1 MERFEVYPAC
11 FAVLGAPMTP
21 QCCPDFAC
29 LAGFLGFDFDVI
41 SWVKPL
47 HPPFPVTWFQL
58 FPSCRANVPT
68 VYLSYD
74 TPNKYCCN
82 WGPAKQKV
90 FDWIRMSFV
99 LLSKSVPK
107 ALSVNGRKQKRKIG
121 VWWQRFTNALRACLR
136 DGVPVALCQALSFTP
151 NGVASKLSLSVALI
165 SKPRALMQHRK
176 GNWLTQAHWGWQG
189 SHQAP
194 PGSTKPAVT
203 SWERTRE
210 GSWVRE
216 DMDSKREDTWD
227 LRARSKADVLKWER
241 ERGGEEGGRSRKE
254 GGSGAYG
261 PGNSSSLTVS

>member
-11 FAVLGAPMTP
+11 FSVLGAPMTP

-29 LAGFLGFDFDVI
+29 LAGFLGLGFDVI

-47 HPPFPVTWFQL
+47 QPPFPVTWFQL

-82 WGPAKQKV
+82 WGPAKLKV

-121 VWWQRFTNALRACLR
+121 VWWQRFRNALRACLR

-151 NGVASKLSLSVALI
+151 NGVAS
-165 SKPRALMQHRK
+165 
-176 GNWLTQAHWGWQG
+176 
-189 SHQAP
+189 
-194 PGSTKPAVT
+194 
-203 SWERTRE
+203 
-210 GSWVRE
+210 
-216 DMDSKREDTWD
+216 
-227 LRARSKADVLKWER
+227 
-241 ERGGEEGGRSRKE
+241 
-254 GGSGAYG
+254 
-261 PGNSSSLTVS
+261 